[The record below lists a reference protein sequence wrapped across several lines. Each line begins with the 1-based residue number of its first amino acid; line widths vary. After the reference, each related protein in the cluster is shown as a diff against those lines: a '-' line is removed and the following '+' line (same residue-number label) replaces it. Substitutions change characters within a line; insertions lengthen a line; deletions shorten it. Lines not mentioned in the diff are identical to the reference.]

1 VTIAAATARPVVVA
15 VVTDQEWCDHLRS
28 VLGSWTALTIVATM
42 RDLAHRAN
50 GAAPDI
56 ALWHLACASDAGDEN
71 VVALRHF
78 RLRSPRTVI
87 LAYCWV
93 STKVAPLLVA
103 AGHAG
108 IDGVLLR
115 GYDDPREAIRLRLA
129 QDSVD
134 AFSRGVIARM
144 ALPDGPAWS
153 VLARC
158 VRRAARTVLTVEQ
171 LADECGVHRKTL
183 GNWLRAAGLPA
194 PEQLIGWSRLLMAAA
209 LLEMPNRSIVAAAAQ
224 VGFSSEAAFRA
235 MLARYTKLRP
245 RDLRQRDGFARM
257 MAMLE
262 HAGDPPL
269 SSRRSPLS
277 V

>member
-1 VTIAAATARPVVVA
+1 MTIAVPTSRPVVVA

-28 VLGSWTALTIVATM
+28 VLGSWTALTIVATT
-42 RDLAHRAN
+42 RELAHRSAS
-50 GAAPDI
+50 ASPDV
-56 ALWHLACASDAGDEN
+56 ALWHLAHPSDAGDES
-71 VVALRHF
+71 VAALRHF

-87 LAYCWV
+87 LAYCAV
-93 STKVAPLLVA
+93 STKVAPLLVT

-115 GYDDPREAIRLRLA
+115 GYDDPRDAIRLRLA

-134 AFSRGVIARM
+134 VFTRGVIARM

-153 VLARC
+153 VLAHC

-171 LADECGVHRKTL
+171 LADECGVNRKTL
-183 GNWLRAAGLPA
+183 GNWLRSAGLPA
-194 PEQLIGWSRLLMAAA
+194 PEQLIGWSRLLVAAA
-209 LLEMPNRSIVAAAAQ
+209 LLEAPDRSIVAVAAQ
-224 VGFSSEAAFRA
+224 VGFSSEAAFRG

-245 RDLRQRDGFARM
+245 RDLRQRDGFARL

-262 HAGDPPL
+262 NAGVSPL
-269 SSRRSPLS
+269 STSRSPLS